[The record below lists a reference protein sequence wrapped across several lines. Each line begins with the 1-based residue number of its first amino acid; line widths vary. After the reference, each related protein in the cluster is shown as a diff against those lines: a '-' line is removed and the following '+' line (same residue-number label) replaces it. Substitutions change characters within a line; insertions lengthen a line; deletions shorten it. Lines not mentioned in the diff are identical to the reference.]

1 MTESLA
7 RLTSMF
13 ESAKDLT
20 VEAAASASARLAET
34 PVSLRPQ
41 EISKLLSSRGD
52 RDVLNGM
59 KCIIAMMS
67 RGEDA
72 VEFFADVVKNIT
84 SQDSKVRNLVL
95 IYITRYAEV
104 EPDTALLSVNSIQ
117 KSLGDKNPTTRANA
131 IKSLLGVRILMISPI
146 LLLCIKRTVN
156 DNSPLVRASTAIAIG
171 KVYEIDKTNG
181 KQLLEYIT
189 KLLADSD
196 VQVVSASIKI
206 YAKIMGN
213 NGDLTIKKW
222 SPIHGNFRRFCRIVP
237 EMDEWAQA
245 TVVEL
250 LTDYCRLFLPKPKV
264 VVDQNNDPVD
274 YDSIITNPDHQDI
287 DVLFDDDYKLFID
300 SLEPLLYCDSQ
311 FVIISII
318 RALVVLVPAKT
329 YESYNIAPILCR
341 MISDNNV
348 QIRYFAV
355 EAISTIC
362 LIHKSIFTSHYRQL
376 FIYPQDSEV
385 MAKAKLDILSNLVT
399 ESNIKPILEEF
410 KYNALNNI
418 NSISSESIKAMG
430 RCSLISTSW
439 NENILK
445 WGLKNI
451 KNTTGEVLNEL
462 LSVIRC
468 LIQLKRNN
476 DDNHEQIKKI
486 VYTLSLTLMNN
497 DIELESEARA
507 SIIWIIGDFT
517 KECDNQ
523 ITPDILRTLLKT
535 FAVELEPVRYQ
546 ILMLAAKLYSITLD
560 EFKAQSPNQDELEDF
575 ITNNII
581 SKMFQHTLLLGKFDP
596 SYDTRDRVR
605 MINVLLNSGSEQS
618 QLASLFLQVPKPTPI
633 LASLQTDNSYSKALK
648 EYFKAPDWSEPS
660 TLPPSSIRKESEV
673 QTNKLGEGISGISS
687 TSISKK
693 IGELPNTHAI
703 SSQNYKQN
711 LNPNPT
717 YKLESLDEFF
727 GNEESED
734 EESEESEDEEESEE
748 SEESEEESQSNSDSD
763 SDSQSD
769 TYSKGSDNANSMTKS
784 AVQTL
789 DNDDDYESLT
799 SDEESK
805 GLIGH

>member
-274 YDSIITNPDHQDI
+274 YDSIITNPDQDI

-418 NSISSESIKAMG
+418 NTISSESIKAMG

-523 ITPDILRTLLKT
+523 ITPDVLRNLLKN

-560 EFKAQSPNQDELEDF
+560 EFKAQSPNQDEMEDF

-581 SKMFQHTLLLGKFDP
+581 SKMFHHTLLLGKFDP

-633 LASLQTDNSYSKALK
+633 LASLQTHRFQK
-648 EYFKAPDWSEPS
+648 
-660 TLPPSSIRKESEV
+660 
-673 QTNKLGEGISGISS
+673 
-687 TSISKK
+687 
-693 IGELPNTHAI
+693 
-703 SSQNYKQN
+703 
-711 LNPNPT
+711 
-717 YKLESLDEFF
+717 
-727 GNEESED
+727 
-734 EESEESEDEEESEE
+734 
-748 SEESEEESQSNSDSD
+748 
-763 SDSQSD
+763 
-769 TYSKGSDNANSMTKS
+769 
-784 AVQTL
+784 
-789 DNDDDYESLT
+789 
-799 SDEESK
+799 
-805 GLIGH
+805 